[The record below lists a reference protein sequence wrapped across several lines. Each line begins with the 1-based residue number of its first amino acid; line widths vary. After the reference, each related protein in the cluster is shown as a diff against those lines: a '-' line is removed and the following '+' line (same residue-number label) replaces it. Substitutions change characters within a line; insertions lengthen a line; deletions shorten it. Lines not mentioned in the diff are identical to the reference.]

1 VGHTGYRKKSFANKT
16 SLQVNQPL
24 GLTFYCSDMAF
35 KTRAADL
42 VVTASVAAVLAISVA
57 GCSNIGLRDTAASV
71 GSATATPTTQA
82 EWRSSLDAL
91 GERYRDNPNDVDA
104 AIAYA
109 RALRATDQRAQAV
122 AVLEQ
127 ASIRNPR
134 SMPLLGAFGRALAEA
149 GQYKQALETLG
160 RAHTPDN
167 PDWSILNVQGA
178 VLDQMGRHAE
188 AQRHYASALKI
199 VPDEPS
205 VLSNLGLSYLLMK
218 DLKNAESTLQ
228 RAAAQ
233 PNAEPKVRQNLA
245 LVVGLRGRFEE
256 AKKIASADLPEN
268 EAAANVNYLR
278 EMLAQQ
284 RDWKKMGRVY
294 APTPDSGS

>member
-1 VGHTGYRKKSFANKT
+1 MPFTI
-16 SLQVNQPL
+16 
-24 GLTFYCSDMAF
+24 
-35 KTRAADL
+35 RAVRLAAR
-42 VVTASVAAVLAISVA
+42 ASVIAALAASSA
-57 GCSNIGLRDTAASV
+57 GCSNSGPRDATGSLASA
-71 GSATATPTTQA
+71 SATTSPADA
-82 EWRSSLDAL
+82 RSSLDTL
-91 GERYRDNPNDVDA
+91 GSRYRENPNDFDA

-109 RALRATDQRAQAV
+109 RALRATDQRSQAV

-134 SMPLLGAFGRALAEA
+134 SMPLLGAYGRAMAEA
-149 GQYKQALETLG
+149 GQYKQAIEALG

-205 VLSNLGLSYLLMK
+205 VLSNLGLSYLLTK
-218 DLKNAESTLQ
+218 DLKNAEITLR
-228 RAAAQ
+228 RAVAQ
-233 PNAEPKVRQNLA
+233 PNAGPKVRQNLA

-256 AKKIASADLPEN
+256 AEN
-268 EAAANVNYLR
+268 PTMKPPPTSIICGKCLR
-278 EMLAQQ
+278 SRA
-284 RDWKKMGRVY
+284 
-294 APTPDSGS
+294 T